1 MKEIISNEKIANLIY
16 DVRGKKV
23 MIDRDLARLY
33 QTETRILNQKVR
45 RNINRF
51 PKEFCFQMSKDEF
64 ETWKSQ
70 IVMSNNDKLG
80 LRRPPFVFTEQGVA
94 MLSAVINTE
103 VAIDVSITIMNV
115 FVNMKRVLASN
126 YLERFSLEE
135 QVIKNTNDIRLLKE
149 KFENTNNYSGLFFEN
164 QIYDAYS
171 LLIDIL
177 NSAYHEIILIDNYV
191 DKNLFD
197 TLRKINKNIILVTNK
212 YNNEAYLKYKKQYK
226 NINFIINNSIHDRF
240 IILDRNKLYHCGA
253 SFKDLG
259 KKCFAITEI
268 TEVKWINQILKE
280 LNL

>member
-1 MKEIISNEKIANLIY
+1 
-16 DVRGKKV
+16 
-23 MIDRDLARLY
+23 
-33 QTETRILNQKVR
+33 
-45 RNINRF
+45 
-51 PKEFCFQMSKDEF
+51 MSKDEF

-212 YNNEAYLKYKKQYK
+212 YNNEDYLKYKKQYK